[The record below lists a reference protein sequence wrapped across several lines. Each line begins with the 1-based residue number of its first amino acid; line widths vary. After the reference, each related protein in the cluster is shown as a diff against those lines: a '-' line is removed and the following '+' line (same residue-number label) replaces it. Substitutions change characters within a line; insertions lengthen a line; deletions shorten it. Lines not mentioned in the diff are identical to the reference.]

1 MGYCEVSRRENPEG
15 TELCEVFSLPCKCF
29 FGTCSEPSRGS
40 SSASFVDLESLR
52 SHTTMTAIAL
62 RLATLGSLLGLAV
75 AAGHDH
81 DGHDHEAHGESEMG
95 FEWAGIFATPESIYM
110 WTAQKVNGA
119 YADPAMKLV
128 ALPATD
134 ITEAGLHAL
143 EEEGKHS
150 MEKNCTE
157 VEAGETIVPAEDT
170 CYHLHFQADAWQ
182 TLFNVDASGVSGIA
196 FFAEHVPTEFEATAH
211 YLKDSV
217 GEDIE
222 PVAQLPEANT
232 EATATATGLEA
243 APIVAAILVN
253 IITFIGV
260 VLLFPPL
267 RRAVEKPVFS
277 AMLFAFASGA
287 LLACAFF
294 LLLFEATHLI
304 GVGWQL
310 GKRVSAKRSWTEVG
324 RG

>member
-1 MGYCEVSRRENPEG
+1 MAMP
-15 TELCEVFSLPCKCF
+15 
-29 FGTCSEPSRGS
+29 
-40 SSASFVDLESLR
+40 
-52 SHTTMTAIAL
+52 M
-62 RLATLGSLLGLAV
+62 RLASLGSLIGLAV

-81 DGHDHEAHGESEMG
+81 DGHDHDAHDHEAHGESEMG
-95 FEWAGIFATPESIYM
+95 FEWAGIFATPESNYM

-150 MEKNCTE
+150 MEMNCTE
-157 VEAGETIVPAEDT
+157 VDAFGTIVPAEDT

-182 TLFNVDASGVSGIA
+182 SLFNVNTSGVSGIA

-211 YLKDSV
+211 YLKDSL

-222 PVAQLPEANT
+222 PVAQLPADA

-243 APIVAAILVN
+243 APIIAAILVN
-253 IITFIGV
+253 LITFIGV

-294 LLLFEATHLI
+294 LLLFESTHLI
-304 GVGWQL
+304 AVGWLL
-310 GKRVSAKRSWTEVG
+310 GMHAAHMLPKSFNCGTKTCVLASG
-324 RG
+324 RQRLTSFGAGEP

>member
-1 MGYCEVSRRENPEG
+1 
-15 TELCEVFSLPCKCF
+15 
-29 FGTCSEPSRGS
+29 
-40 SSASFVDLESLR
+40 
-52 SHTTMTAIAL
+52 MTAIAF
-62 RLATLGSLLGLAV
+62 RLATLGGLLGLAV
-75 AAGHDH
+75 AAGDDHDGHDH

-95 FEWAGIFATPESIYM
+95 FEWAGIFATPESHYM

-182 TLFNVDASGVSGIA
+182 SLFNVDASGVSGIA

-211 YLKDSV
+211 YLKDGI

-222 PVAQLPEANT
+222 PVAQLPAGNT
-232 EATATATGLEA
+232 EATATTGLEDRPHCGRDPGKHHHLHRSGLA
-243 APIVAAILVN
+243 LPASAEGSGEACVQRYA
-253 IITFIGV
+253 
-260 VLLFPPL
+260 L
-267 RRAVEKPVFS
+267 RLCCGR
-277 AMLFAFASGA
+277 
-287 LLACAFF
+287 LAGLR
-294 LLLFEATHLI
+294 LLLVAL
-304 GVGWQL
+304 
-310 GKRVSAKRSWTEVG
+310 
-324 RG
+324 

>member
-1 MGYCEVSRRENPEG
+1 M
-15 TELCEVFSLPCKCF
+15 T
-29 FGTCSEPSRGS
+29 PSG
-40 SSASFVDLESLR
+40 
-52 SHTTMTAIAL
+52 L
-62 RLATLGSLLGLAV
+62 RLVTLASLLGLAV
-75 AAGHDH
+75 AAGDDH
-81 DGHDHEAHGESEMG
+81 DGHDHSHDHESDESEMG
-95 FEWAGIFATPESIYM
+95 FAWAGIFLTPESHYM
-110 WTAQKVNGA
+110 WTAQKVDGA
-119 YADPAMKLV
+119 YAEAAMKLV

-157 VEAGETIVPAEDT
+157 VDAGETILPAEDT

-182 TLFNVDASGVSGIA
+182 SLFNVDASGVSGIA
-196 FFAEHVPTEFEATAH
+196 FFAEHVPTEFKATAH
-211 YLKDSV
+211 YFKDGI

-222 PVAQLPEANT
+222 PVAQLPAANE
-232 EATATATGLEA
+232 EATATATGLQA
-243 APIVAAILVN
+243 APMVAAILVN

-260 VLLFPPL
+260 ILVFPPL
-267 RRAVEKPVFS
+267 RRAVEKPMFS

-310 GKRVSAKRSWTEVG
+310 ATRA
-324 RG
+324 

>member
-1 MGYCEVSRRENPEG
+1 
-15 TELCEVFSLPCKCF
+15 
-29 FGTCSEPSRGS
+29 
-40 SSASFVDLESLR
+40 
-52 SHTTMTAIAL
+52 MTAIAF
-62 RLATLGSLLGLAV
+62 RLATLGGLLGLAV
-75 AAGHDH
+75 AAGDDHDGHDH

-95 FEWAGIFATPESIYM
+95 FEWAGIFATPESHYM

-182 TLFNVDASGVSGIA
+182 SLFNVDASGVSGIA

-211 YLKDSV
+211 YLKDGI

-222 PVAQLPEANT
+222 PVAQLPAGNT
-232 EATATATGLEA
+232 EATATTGLET

-267 RRAVEKPVFS
+267 RRAVEKPVYS
-277 AMLFAFASGA
+277 SMLFAFAAGA

-310 GKRVSAKRSWTEVG
+310 GTRVSSVRSVG
-324 RG
+324 NTFLNRGRRRSTFFGAGEP